1 MKSALLVLAL
11 AGVAFSQTCTVI
23 TNVGCFTTASTK
35 DSLTYHSSNGQMT
48 HELCMALCFNTANTN
63 AYAGL
68 SLGINC
74 YCGDP
79 LSFSATTASN
89 CTTPCGGSSLETC
102 GGVLDMTVLQ
112 YACNYNCVGG
122 SCSPQT
128 GGPYT
133 DPDCSGKCG
142 APGPM
147 YACNAGSCELSSGGT
162 YSTPTCDNQC
172 TTPTRKPSPHSSSS
186 SNLSGGSIFLLVLFV
201 GLLFPYLVGGVL
213 FNKYK
218 RQLSGIEL
226 IPNIEF
232 WRVVLKDIKDGF
244 RYTFLLLRGRRGDYQ
259 PL

>member
-102 GGVLDMTVLQ
+102 GGTGHQPLTESFLPNKLTYQNFSLFSFLLCCPPSFDGRVCV
-112 YACNYNCVGG
+112 CVG
-122 SCSPQT
+122 
-128 GGPYT
+128 
-133 DPDCSGKCG
+133 
-142 APGPM
+142 
-147 YACNAGSCELSSGGT
+147 L
-162 YSTPTCDNQC
+162 
-172 TTPTRKPSPHSSSS
+172 
-186 SNLSGGSIFLLVLFV
+186 
-201 GLLFPYLVGGVL
+201 
-213 FNKYK
+213 
-218 RQLSGIEL
+218 
-226 IPNIEF
+226 
-232 WRVVLKDIKDGF
+232 
-244 RYTFLLLRGRRGDYQ
+244 
-259 PL
+259 